1 MTKIVFTC
9 DCGKTVRIDKC
20 HAGRRG
26 RCPYCKAM
34 IDIPAAGAATTEAV
48 GGPQKQ
54 AAARRASTMADV
66 DAPVSVERSLAPR
79 MRANR
84 LIAGKL
90 CTICQTKIDAG
101 EEVRN
106 CTRCH
111 SSFHV
116 SCWDEVGGCGTY
128 GCEEAP
134 GATSSSGSASATG
147 AGTSQPK
154 APSPE
159 QLTKGASTMAAPA
172 GRRCRPHGY
181 RAVSAAVLVGLVAII
196 ALVFFVTRNSGLRA
210 LLDQCSSR
218 HGVQVHVYYESV
230 FSKQDVV
237 FDFQGVSGSSVRR
250 IDPVHLLLQFGDKL
264 DKSTTN
270 RLILA
275 RNGRNLMYLR
285 SSDLKEL
292 TREYTFGNPVWAFN
306 HLPERLLTM
315 SGANAYGRWEGGWL
329 GVLEKQ
335 AEQLNTFIDDWT
347 GF

>member
-1 MTKIVFTC
+1 MDSESAVTACVQVMPFRLAITPLRIRREPEPESDRPRATDATHAARPSRRVESMTKIVFTC

-101 EEVRN
+101 EEVRKR

-181 RAVSAAVLVGLVAII
+181 RAVSAGRPRWSCRNHRSRVLRHAEQWLTSPTRSMFI
-196 ALVFFVTRNSGLRA
+196 AARGPSSGVLR
-210 LLDQCSSR
+210 
-218 HGVQVHVYYESV
+218 
-230 FSKQDVV
+230 
-237 FDFQGVSGSSVRR
+237 
-250 IDPVHLLLQFGDKL
+250 
-264 DKSTTN
+264 
-270 RLILA
+270 
-275 RNGRNLMYLR
+275 
-285 SSDLKEL
+285 
-292 TREYTFGNPVWAFN
+292 
-306 HLPERLLTM
+306 ERLLEA
-315 SGANAYGRWEGGWL
+315 GCCL
-329 GVLEKQ
+329 
-335 AEQLNTFIDDWT
+335 
-347 GF
+347 